1 MGWKVKVELAGEELL
16 IGGQLGVAAED
27 QSSPLRGWEVDIEH
41 LDGGK
46 FVEYRSMPSL

>member
-1 MGWKVKVELAGEELL
+1 MGWEFKVELADQELL
-16 IGGQLGVAAED
+16 IGVQLSVAAED
-27 QSSPLRGWEVDIEH
+27 RSSPLRGWEVDIEH